1 MIDRNELEQIMLLLE
16 KYNIA
21 EFNTPELSLKRTP
34 RIEIAKTYSP
44 KEEITSHIKR
54 SQSRMPNPNDI
65 PDNDP
70 GFLQW
75 AGAPV
80 GNR

>member
-44 KEEITSHIKR
+44 KEDLTSNIKR

-65 PDNDP
+65 PDNDQVSYN
-70 GFLQW
+70 GQGLQ
-75 AGAPV
+75 
-80 GNR
+80 